1 MSGYLDPVGEGRQI
15 NLDKAVVFVG
25 RAADCDVV
33 LTRSRKISR
42 KHCCIAQVGD
52 RYIVRDLGSLNGV
65 RVNGARVKI
74 EARLKYGDELAIGDV
89 LYVLRSVTEPPEKS
103 NGKNAGKSPP
113 AGTRKPAAAAAT
125 RKPALPQSPK
135 RPTLKDVPPM
145 PAALPS
151 EEFAVILP
159 EADDE
164 PPAMPDFPQ
173 PPKGEKLE
181 QQDEAEGDW
190 LLESDTP

>member
-15 NLDKAVVFVG
+15 VLDKAVVFVG

-42 KHCCIAQVGD
+42 KHCCIAQVGN

-65 RVNGARVKI
+65 RINGARVKN
-74 EARLKYGDELAIGDV
+74 EARLKFGDELAIGDV
-89 LYVLRSVTEPPEKS
+89 LYVLRSVTDPPDKS
-103 NGKNAGKSPP
+103 NGKSGKAASRKVVPAKSPQKPSPPQP
-113 AGTRKPAAAAAT
+113 ATASPA
-125 RKPALPQSPK
+125 
-135 RPTLKDVPPM
+135 PPM
-145 PAALPS
+145 PS

-159 EADDE
+159 EADE
-164 PPAMPDFPQ
+164 EAPEFPQ
-173 PPKGEKLE
+173 LPK
-181 QQDEAEGDW
+181 AEESSQAPEPDGDW